1 MKTQNVS
8 NKEKIGILIEEHFD
22 ETEFRKFNELFPAN
36 GYEVEYLSHLWNQE
50 QATYKSNDLSE
61 EVTVTTELNE
71 VRPTDYEG
79 IMLIGAYAMDR
90 LRYESNPLPGQPN
103 QAPAVKFLR
112 TAVEAMDANELKIGT
127 VCHSLWLFCAAP
139 ELLVNRKVTCAH
151 NLIQDVENA
160 GGIVMF
166 GEDGTKT
173 FHVDGNLITGKHPNS
188 VEEFIKVFIQE
199 MQSQK
204 LQTASR

>member
-1 MKTQNVS
+1 MKTQNTS
-8 NKEKIGILIEEHFD
+8 NKGKIGVLIEEHFD

-36 GYEVEYLSHLWNQE
+36 GYEVEYISHLWNQE
-50 QATYKSNDLSE
+50 QAIYKSNDLSE
-61 EVTVTTELNE
+61 KVTVTTELNE
-71 VRPTDYEG
+71 VQPTDYKG

-112 TAVEAMDANELKIGT
+112 AAVEAMDANELKIGT

>member
-1 MKTQNVS
+1 MKTQNTS
-8 NKEKIGILIEEHFD
+8 NKGKIAVLIEEHFD

-36 GYEVEYLSHLWNQE
+36 GYEVEYISHLWNQE

-71 VRPTDYEG
+71 VRPTDYAG

-112 TAVEAMDANELKIGT
+112 TAVEAMDANKLKIGT

-160 GGIVMF
+160 GGIVIF

-188 VEEFIKVFIQE
+188 VEEFINVFIQE